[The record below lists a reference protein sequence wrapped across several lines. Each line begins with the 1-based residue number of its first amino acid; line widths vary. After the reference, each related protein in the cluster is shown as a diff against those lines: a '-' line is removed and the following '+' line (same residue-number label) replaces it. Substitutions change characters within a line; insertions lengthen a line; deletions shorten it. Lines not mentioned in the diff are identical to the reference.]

1 MDLKEPELR
10 EALQQF
16 DSLIIKYPDERRSIP
31 IFKSFIEKFLKTKT
45 KDIILPIEEVM
56 AILKEKKTLV
66 FSILHSEYSNNIIFN
81 VVTHI
86 DIEYFVAYRRLND
99 LKRRLGIIIKY

>member
-16 DSLIIKYPDERRSIP
+16 DSLIIEYPDDRNAIP
-31 IFKSFIEKFLKTKT
+31 EFKSFITEFIKTKT
-45 KDIILPIEEVM
+45 NIVTLPIEEIM
-56 AILKEKKTLV
+56 SIIKQKKPLV

-86 DIEYFVAYRRLND
+86 DIEYFVAYRM
-99 LKRRLGIIIKY
+99 LKEPS